1 MKALPTCLLQHA
13 RFFLVFFLV
22 FFLQFLLN
30 VALMITSHQAVRYGR
45 ALLIITQP

>member
-1 MKALPTCLLQHA
+1 MKALHTCLLQHA
-13 RFFLVFFLV
+13 RFFLG

-30 VALMITSHQAVRYGR
+30 VALMITSHQAVRYGI